1 MIANSINVSNGNS
14 ITNDQERM
22 LGTVFA
28 LLGFMICISVYL
40 LVHQR
45 KPSENTVQL
54 EMTTTGREEMIEFV

>member
-1 MIANSINVSNGNS
+1 MIANSINGSSS

-28 LLGFMICISVYL
+28 LLGIMVCISVYL

-45 KPSENTVQL
+45 KPSENNVQL
-54 EMTTTGREEMIEFV
+54 EMTTGREETIEFV